1 MSLGR
6 RRFYVIR
13 PIPSKC
19 RSVRGVLAMSH
30 WTAMV
35 EGGPVRVNHAAV
47 VIEDTILSFGGYC
60 AAEFDPHNP
69 DKAMDIHA
77 FSTGQCPDCTRL

>member
-1 MSLGR
+1 
-6 RRFYVIR
+6 
-13 PIPSKC
+13 
-19 RSVRGVLAMSH
+19 MSH
-30 WTAMV
+30 WTVMV

-47 VIEDTILSFGGYC
+47 VVEDTILSFGGYC

-77 FSTGQCPDCTRL
+77 FSTGEL

>member
-1 MSLGR
+1 
-6 RRFYVIR
+6 
-13 PIPSKC
+13 
-19 RSVRGVLAMSH
+19 MSH
-30 WTAMV
+30 WTLLV

-60 AAEFDPHNP
+60 ATDFDPHNP

-77 FSTGQCPDCTRL
+77 FSTGEYKREPLAGWLAGYD